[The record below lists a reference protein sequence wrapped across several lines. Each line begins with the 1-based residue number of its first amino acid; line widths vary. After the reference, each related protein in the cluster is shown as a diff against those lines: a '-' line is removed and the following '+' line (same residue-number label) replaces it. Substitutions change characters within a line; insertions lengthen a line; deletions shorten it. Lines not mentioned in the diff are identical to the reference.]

1 MVRAGAV
8 ETSGLPA
15 RRAVLAGL
23 GGVLLPGTTAGCLGP
38 SWQEVAA
45 TSVTIA
51 TGNRRGVFD
60 LYGEALAEV
69 LHRRLPSV
77 SVRTLRTDASVT
89 NLREVHRGRAD
100 LGFSLGDVAADA
112 LAGRGTTDEPLDLA
126 ALARTYDSFVH
137 LVVRAGSSIS
147 ELRDLRGR
155 RVSIGAPGSGT
166 RVVAWRLMSSVGLR
180 EDDLDPV
187 EESLQPS
194 ADALAQG
201 EIDAF
206 FFVSGLPNTAVVEL
220 AERRDIRLVDLGDLV
235 RPLSRRYG
243 AEFTPGGVPAS
254 TYDVPAV
261 ETVSVK
267 NYLVV
272 RPGLDEALAYA
283 ITRVVFEDQA
293 AIDHIAPGVPQ
304 PNVGAAIF
312 TSPLP
317 LHPGAARYFREQRA

>member
-1 MVRAGAV
+1 MEGAAAG
-8 ETSGLPA
+8 ETTGRPA
-15 RRAVLAGL
+15 RRALLAGL
-23 GGVLLPGTTAGCLGP
+23 GGVLLPGATAGCLGP
-38 SWQEVAA
+38 SWQEVGA
-45 TSVTIA
+45 TSMTIA

-89 NLREVHRGRAD
+89 NLREVDRGRAD
-100 LGFSLGDVAADA
+100 LGFSLGDVAADS
-112 LAGRGTTDEPLDLA
+112 LAGRGASEDPLDLA

-137 LVVRAGSSIS
+137 LVVRADSPVV
-147 ELRDLRGR
+147 ELGDLRGR
-155 RVSIGAPGSGT
+155 RVSLGAPGSGT
-166 RVVAWRLMSSVGLR
+166 RVVAWRLLSSVGLAQ
-180 EDDLDPV
+180 DDLEPV
-187 EESLQPS
+187 ARSLQPS
-194 ADALAQG
+194 ADALAKG

-206 FFVSGLPNTAVVEL
+206 FFVSGLPNAVVVEL
-220 AERRDIRLVDLGDLV
+220 AARRDIRLVDLGDLV

-243 AEFTPGGVPAS
+243 AEFTPGAVPAS

-272 RPGLDEALAYA
+272 HPRLDDALAYA
-283 ITRVVFEDQA
+283 ITRVVFEDQD
-293 AIDHIAPGVPQ
+293 AIEQIAPGVPQ
-304 PNVGAAIF
+304 PNIGAAIF

-317 LHPGAARYFREQRA
+317 LHPGAARYFREQRT